1 MATARY
7 VFACPRGHKVAVDP
21 NRYWAR
27 ARCPT
32 CGNPVDGSRRAR
44 ALAWMRGAAPRSRL
58 RIGKVSLAPLDG
70 LGWLVLLFV
79 GVVALVYRLAG
90 DTTWWG
96 TALIYA
102 GKWPWLVVP
111 LLCIP
116 FAIRRRS
123 ALIPLGLALLLILG
137 PLMGGRLS
145 MRPLLAGKERILR
158 VLTYNAMGGFDVA
171 RTLPLVLE
179 AYKPDIA
186 AFQECGPP
194 LRVEIA
200 RQQGWEVLDTS
211 RAGLCFMSRYPLM
224 SQPVQMPAKVFREA
238 GGSAAAVRYPIA
250 TPGGAVTVFN
260 LHLETPRHG
269 VEFLLHDPAQA
280 PKKIRANTL
289 LRDTESRV
297 VRRWVDS
304 TTGARLVVGDF
315 NLPVESAIFRH
326 HWGDLEDAWDAA
338 GNGFGYSKRNGWI
351 RVRID
356 HTLST
361 GPLKA
366 VRVKVGKDYGSDHLP
381 VVTEYEY

>member
-1 MATARY
+1 
-7 VFACPRGHKVAVDP
+7 
-21 NRYWAR
+21 
-27 ARCPT
+27 
-32 CGNPVDGSRRAR
+32 
-44 ALAWMRGAAPRSRL
+44 MRQQLS
-58 RIGKVSLAPLDG
+58 
-70 LGWLVLLFV
+70 
-79 GVVALVYRLAG
+79 
-90 DTTWWG
+90 
-96 TALIYA
+96 
-102 GKWPWLVVP
+102 WLVVP
-111 LLCIP
+111 LVLP
-116 FAIRRRS
+116 ELAGQRRVPDR
-123 ALIPLGLALLLILG
+123 LLL
-137 PLMGGRLS
+137 RLLLR
-145 MRPLLAGKERILR
+145 RPLLFLEQLL
-158 VLTYNAMGGFDVA
+158 VDPFPVTVA
-171 RTLPLVLE
+171 LL
-179 AYKPDIA
+179 
-186 AFQECGPP
+186 
-194 LRVEIA
+194 
-200 RQQGWEVLDTS
+200 
-211 RAGLCFMSRYPLM
+211 
-224 SQPVQMPAKVFREA
+224 VQMPAKVFREA

-326 HWGDLEDAWDAA
+326 HWGDLEDAWAAA
-338 GNGFGYSKRNGWI
+338 GNAFGYTKRNGWI